1 MIKKNLS
8 IPQIISI
15 IVFIVITFMAVQVFT
30 SVTVDEA
37 SDVLTSGSY
46 KIIMSEKSED
56 NSKHQSDKIYTNDP
70 KSYHHIISRKSEKY
84 NVESSLVYAV
94 IEVESTWNPKA
105 TSKKGAKGLMQL
117 MPSTAKD
124 MNVINPFDPEENID
138 GGTRYLRLL
147 LDRFDGDLNLA
158 LAAYNSG
165 PTTVRRFKG
174 IPPIKETKQYVKKVL
189 SIEQYYKA
197 ITDNR
202 NVYNTIYTIQT
213 GSFSEI
219 ERAQKQFDSIM
230 QILNK
235 KELEH
240 LRIEKIDKYYC
251 VRLGKFEG
259 YTKTEKLLQVIN
271 PKISKAIIMEAY
283 MIDERIIR
291 LHKDS
296 ISADS

>member
-197 ITDNR
+197 ITDNQ

>member
-15 IVFIVITFMAVQVFT
+15 IVFIVITFMAVHVFT

-197 ITDNR
+197 ITDNQ